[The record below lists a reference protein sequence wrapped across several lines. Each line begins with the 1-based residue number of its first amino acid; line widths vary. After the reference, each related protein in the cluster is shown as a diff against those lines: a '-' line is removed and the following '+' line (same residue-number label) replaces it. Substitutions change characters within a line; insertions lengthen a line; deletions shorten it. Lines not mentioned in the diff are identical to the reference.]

1 MGNCVGLQK
10 RVGGVDEDDFW
21 GAMGQKSSGR
31 RGTQQDEAKL
41 FLEPEREEGGAGSTE
56 IKIRISKKQLEELLR
71 GTRGKERPLQQLLAD
86 LISMG
91 ETWEHHDQETH
102 WRPSLQTIPE
112 VPD

>member
-10 RVGGVDEDDFW
+10 RRVSGVDEDDFW
-21 GAMGQKSSGR
+21 EAMGGK
-31 RGTQQDEAKL
+31 QQDEAKL
-41 FLEPEREEGGAGSTE
+41 LLEQEAEEGGGAGSTE

-86 LISMG
+86 LMSLG

-102 WRPSLQTIPE
+102 WRPSLHTIPE
-112 VPD
+112 VPE